1 MDSVRILSHLHQ
13 RFPSLMA
20 VYAFGSRVQQN
31 GLHAHALSDLDL
43 AVMVE
48 GYADPV
54 LLFDVAN
61 ELADICQCPV
71 DLLDIRAASSVMQSQ
86 IWTQGQRWWAKD
98 MRASLFEAAMLN
110 EKLYLDAARQG
121 LLNDIAQRGTVYGR

>member
-1 MDSVRILSHLHQ
+1 MDADRILLHLNK
-13 RFPSLMA
+13 RFPALMA
-20 VYAFGSRVQQN
+20 VYAFGSRIQQH
-31 GLHAHALSDLDL
+31 GQRAHAQSDLDL
-43 AVMVE
+43 AVMLE

-71 DLLDIRAASSVMQSQ
+71 DLLDIRAASNVMQSQ

-121 LLNDIAQRGTVYGR
+121 LLNDIAQRGTIYGR

>member
-1 MDSVRILSHLHQ
+1 
-13 RFPSLMA
+13 MA
-20 VYAFGSRVQQN
+20 VYAFGSRVQQH
-31 GLHAHALSDLDL
+31 GLHAHSQRDLDL

-48 GYADPV
+48 GYAEPV

-61 ELADICQCPV
+61 ELADICHCPV
-71 DLLDIRAASSVMQSQ
+71 DLLDIRTASSVMQSQ

-98 MRASLFEAAMLN
+98 MRTSLFEAAMLN

-121 LLNDIAQRGTVYGR
+121 LLNDIAQRGTIYGR

>member
-1 MDSVRILSHLHQ
+1 MDADRILSHLHQ

-20 VYAFGSRVQQN
+20 VYAFGSRVQQH
-31 GLHAHALSDLDL
+31 GLHAHAESDLDL
-43 AVMVE
+43 AVMLE

-121 LLNDIAQRGTVYGR
+121 LLNDIAQRGTIYGR

>member
-1 MDSVRILSHLHQ
+1 MDADRILLHLNQ
-13 RFPSLMA
+13 RFPALMA
-20 VYAFGSRVQQN
+20 VYAFGSRIQQH
-31 GLHAHALSDLDL
+31 GLHAHAQSDLDL
-43 AVMVE
+43 GVLVE

-54 LLFDVAN
+54 LMFDVAN
-61 ELADICQCPV
+61 ELADICQCPL

-86 IWTQGQRWWAKD
+86 IWTQGQPWWAKD

-121 LLNDIAQRGTVYGR
+121 LLNDIAQRGTIYGR

>member
-1 MDSVRILSHLHQ
+1 MDADRILLHLNK
-13 RFPSLMA
+13 RFPALMA
-20 VYAFGSRVQQN
+20 VYAFGSRVQQH
-31 GLHAHALSDLDL
+31 GLHAHSQSDLDL

-48 GYADPV
+48 GYAEPV

-71 DLLDIRAASSVMQSQ
+71 DLLDIRTASSVMQSQ

-121 LLNDIAQRGTVYGR
+121 LLNDIAQRGTIYGR

>member
-1 MDSVRILSHLHQ
+1 MDADRILLHLNK
-13 RFPSLMA
+13 RFPALMA
-20 VYAFGSRVQQN
+20 VYAFGSRVQQH
-31 GLHAHALSDLDL
+31 GLHAHEQSDLDL
-43 AVMVE
+43 ALLVE

-86 IWTQGQRWWAKD
+86 IWTQGERWWAKD

-121 LLNDIAQRGTVYGR
+121 LLNDIAQRGTIYGR

>member
-1 MDSVRILSHLHQ
+1 MDADRILSHLHQ
-13 RFPSLMA
+13 RFPALMA
-20 VYAFGSRVQQN
+20 VYAFGSRVQQH
-31 GLHAHALSDLDL
+31 GLHAHAQSDLDL

-48 GYADPV
+48 GYAEPV

-121 LLNDIAQRGTVYGR
+121 LLNDIAQRGTIYGR

>member
-1 MDSVRILSHLHQ
+1 MDADRILSHLHQ

-20 VYAFGSRVQQN
+20 VYAFGSRIRQQ
-31 GLHAHALSDLDL
+31 GLHAHAQSDLDL
-43 AVMVE
+43 AIMVE
-48 GYADPV
+48 GCADPV
-54 LLFDVAN
+54 LLFDVAH

-71 DLLDIRAASSVMQSQ
+71 DLLDIRTASSVMQSQ

>member
-1 MDSVRILSHLHQ
+1 MDADRILLNLNK
-13 RFPSLMA
+13 RFPALMA
-20 VYAFGSRVQQN
+20 VYAFGSRIQQHS
-31 GLHAHALSDLDL
+31 LHAHAQSDLDL
-43 AVMVE
+43 GVLVE

-54 LLFDVAN
+54 LMFDVAN
-61 ELADICQCPV
+61 ELADICQCPL

-121 LLNDIAQRGTVYGR
+121 LLNDIAQRGTIYGR

>member
-1 MDSVRILSHLHQ
+1 MDADRILSHLHQ
-13 RFPSLMA
+13 RFTSLMA
-20 VYAFGSRVQQN
+20 VYAFGSRVQQH
-31 GLHAHALSDLDL
+31 GLHSHAQSDLDL

-48 GYADPV
+48 GYAEPV

-121 LLNDIAQRGTVYGR
+121 LLNDIAQRGTIYGR

>member
-1 MDSVRILSHLHQ
+1 MDADRILLHLNK
-13 RFPSLMA
+13 RFPALMA
-20 VYAFGSRVQQN
+20 VYAFGSRVQQH
-31 GLHAHALSDLDL
+31 GLHAHSQSDLDL

-48 GYADPV
+48 GYAEPV

-61 ELADICQCPV
+61 ELADICQCPL

-121 LLNDIAQRGTVYGR
+121 LLNDIAQRGTIYGR